1 MKYKCVVSDL
11 DLTLLQHGDAL
22 SEKTKS
28 VLEKLQQKGV
38 LFIPASGRPL
48 CSYPE
53 DVLRI
58 KSLRYIIT
66 SNGAMIYDLLEKQ
79 PLWCSKLPEET
90 AQKICDVLRSSPVA
104 YECFIDGKAYASRTY
119 WENPS
124 AFAGKEMIAGYV
136 ERTREPVEDM
146 EAFLTAHR
154 RNLDGIDVVVKE
166 EDKPYIRKRIQESFD
181 NVYITSSAR
190 HLIEISNM
198 KSGKHQAVHRLM
210 RQLGISMESVVAFGD
225 GENDCELIRA
235 AGLGIAVGNAVPD
248 CKDAAD
254 WITETHH
261 EDGVAQALI
270 KIFAL

>member
-28 VLEKLQQKGV
+28 VLEKLQQKGI
-38 LFIPASGRPL
+38 LFVPASGRPL

-146 EAFLTAHR
+146 EAFLTVHR

-198 KSGKHQAVHRLM
+198 ESGKHQAVTRLM
-210 RQLGISMESVVAFGD
+210 RRLGIPMESVVAFGD
-225 GENDCELIRA
+225 GENDCELLRA
-235 AGLGIAVGNAVPD
+235 AGLGIAVENAVPD

-261 EDGVAQALI
+261 EDGVAQALAE
-270 KIFAL
+270 IFAL